1 MKQNMNQNLTDN
13 KAAVEIEKII
23 MILEDMIPGSI
34 NDKFCSIINIAGVLL
49 LNIYKNYRTLSNY
62 NNKELFPLPDDIC
75 VIISN
80 YLDCSIYNNA
90 SYYNY
95 HLSLG
100 ENISYY
106 NELVKQVQ
114 CRELMEKRRCIAK
127 EINTI
132 TDTYKRNQ
140 KYIAYILSCLD
151 TRVNEEY
158 KNRTIISDIKINSI
172 VIGFLDDATIISNY
186 DYYLHLLDT
195 YYILC
200 DDISYIKIR

>member
-1 MKQNMNQNLTDN
+1 M
-13 KAAVEIEKII
+13 
-23 MILEDMIPGSI
+23 S
-34 NDKFCSIINIAGVLL
+34 
-49 LNIYKNYRTLSNY
+49 LS
-62 NNKELFPLPDDIC
+62 
-75 VIISN
+75 
-80 YLDCSIYNNA
+80 
-90 SYYNY
+90 
-95 HLSLG
+95 

-106 NELVKQVQ
+106 SELFKQVQ
-114 CRELMEKRRCIAK
+114 CRELMENRRYIAK

-132 TDTYKRNQ
+132 TNNYKRNK
-140 KYIAYILSCLD
+140 KYIAYILSFLN

-186 DYYLHLLDT
+186 DYYLHLLDI

>member
-1 MKQNMNQNLTDN
+1 MKYNMNQNSYDN

-34 NDKFCSIINIAGVLL
+34 NDKFCSIIEIAEFLL

-62 NNKELFPLPDDIC
+62 GNKELMPLPADIC

-80 YLDCSIYNNA
+80 YLDCPMYNNA

-100 ENISYY
+100 EDISYY

-114 CRELMEKRRCIAK
+114 CRELMEKRRYIAK

-140 KYIAYILSCLD
+140 IYIAYILSFLD

-158 KNRTIISDIKINSI
+158 KNRTIMSDIKINNI
-172 VIGFLDDATIISNY
+172 VIEYLDVATIISNY

-195 YYILC
+195 YCILC
-200 DDISYIKIR
+200 DDISYIKIG

>member
-1 MKQNMNQNLTDN
+1 MNQNLNDN
-13 KAAVEIEKII
+13 KAMVEIERII

-34 NDKFCSIINIAGVLL
+34 DDKFCSTVEIAEFLL

-62 NNKELFPLPDDIC
+62 SKKELIPLPDDIC

-80 YLDCSIYNNA
+80 YLDCPIYNNA

-100 ENISYY
+100 EDISYY

-114 CRELMEKRRCIAK
+114 CRELMEEKRCIAK

-140 KYIAYILSCLD
+140 IYIAYILSFLD

-158 KNRTIISDIKINSI
+158 KNRTIMSDIKINNI
-172 VIGFLDDATIISNY
+172 VIEYLDDATIISNY

-195 YYILC
+195 YCILC
-200 DDISYIKIR
+200 YDISYIKIR

>member
-1 MKQNMNQNLTDN
+1 MNQNLDDN
-13 KAAVEIEKII
+13 KAMVEIEKII

-34 NDKFCSIINIAGVLL
+34 NDKFCSTINIAGVLL
-49 LNIYKNYRTLSNY
+49 LNIYKEYKTLNTYSK
-62 NNKELFPLPDDIC
+62 KELIPLPDDIC

-80 YLDCSIYNNA
+80 YLDCPMYNNA

-95 HLSLG
+95 HLSLS

-114 CRELMEKRRCIAK
+114 CRELMEKRRCISK
-127 EINTI
+127 KINTI
-132 TDTYKRNQ
+132 TDNHKRNKQ
-140 KYIAYILSCLD
+140 YIAYTLPCLD

-158 KNRTIISDIKINSI
+158 KNRTIISDIKINNI
-172 VIGFLDDATIISNY
+172 VIGYLDDATIISNY